1 MFKTIDRYI
10 MKKFA
15 MNLLI
20 GSIGATVIFSVFD
33 FITIIEKVTS
43 GELALLDVPY
53 LAIKSVPSIVSYEML
68 HLSGLIAGLLTM
80 VDLTSHLEIVAM
92 KTSGISFLRI
102 MAAPL
107 VISFLVSSL
116 IFGFTEFVSVGSL
129 KSKQEIY
136 RKLNGTI
143 ISRNRNNIYYK
154 SGDRFFRIY
163 NVDGYSNKVLNFQ
176 MVDLKDNEVVRIVNA
191 KEGSYDPKTKKWNLK
206 NAVVNLV
213 AKDEIIE
220 HANYDPE
227 VKESID
233 DFLKYKIISETPSG
247 DRDPYIK
254 SKQLS
259 FKQIRDNITFLEKAG
274 GNYNRLLTHVHHQ
287 RIAYPFSIF
296 IMAGIGLAI
305 MSKFSRSGKGKSIT
319 VGILIGFSYY
329 VIVEIAK
336 ALGFGG
342 LVPMILSAWTPNII
356 FAAVGV
362 YLFLKADE

>member
-10 MKKFA
+10 MKKFLI
-15 MNLLI
+15 NLMV
-20 GSIGATVIFSVFD
+20 GSIGSTVIFFVFD

-43 GELALLDVPY
+43 GNLALLDVPY
-53 LAIKSVPSIVSYEML
+53 LAVKAIPSIISYEML

-80 VDLTSHLEIVAM
+80 VDLTSHLEIVSM
-92 KTSGISFLRI
+92 KTSGISFIRI
-102 MAAPL
+102 MATPL
-107 VISFLVSSL
+107 IISFTVSSL

-129 KSKQEIY
+129 KSKQDTY

-143 ISRNRNNIYYK
+143 ISRNRNDIYYK

-163 NVDGYSNKVLNFQ
+163 NVDGYNNRVINFQ

-191 KEGSYDPKTKKWNLK
+191 KEGSYDPKTQKWNLK
-206 NAVVNLV
+206 DAVVNLV

-227 VKESID
+227 VEESID

-247 DRDPYIK
+247 ERDPYIS

-259 FKQIRDNITFLEKAG
+259 FKEIRDNITFLEKAG
-274 GNYNRLLTHVHHQ
+274 GNYKRLLTHVHHQ

-296 IMAGIGLAI
+296 IMVGIGLAI
-305 MSKFSRSGKGKSIT
+305 MSKFSRSGKGKSII
-319 VGILIGFSYY
+319 VGILIGFAYY

-342 LVPMILSAWTPNII
+342 LVPMVVSAWIPNFT
-356 FAAVGV
+356 FAIVGV
-362 YLFLKADE
+362 YLFLRADE